1 MVESNGPTGSGG
13 ALKVLDRLL
22 LESGQIKISK
32 KQVMIILD
40 ALAGS
45 TEPAL
50 IARFPVVLAICAR
63 RGIELDSHTL
73 FSRYWSSSPKK
84 QNLEKLLLVSA
95 ILFETDGVAPPAGL
109 RGMTEPLKRHYGDV
123 LADGRLRLS
132 SGVIVALDDFRNT
145 LKHYCTVVEIGTPE
159 ARFAGSK
166 QVHMHLA
173 RLFSPRQKDLI
184 FQKLRRETFT
194 KTEREYY
201 SRVVR
206 KKLEA
211 LSNREVQQIAESLIG
226 KSSG

>member
-1 MVESNGPTGSGG
+1 MVESSGPIGSGG
-13 ALKVLDRLL
+13 ALKVLDSMLL
-22 LESGQIKISK
+22 DSSRKKITK

-45 TEPAL
+45 SEPAL

-63 RGIELDSHTL
+63 RGIDLDSQGL
-73 FSRYWSSSPKK
+73 FARYWSSSPKK

-95 ILFETDGVAPPAGL
+95 ILFETDNITLPGGL
-109 RGMTEPLKRHYGDV
+109 RSIAENLKRRHGGGLSHGV
-123 LADGRLRLS
+123 LRLS
-132 SGVIVALDDFRNT
+132 TGVGIPIDDFRNA
-145 LKHYCTVVEIGTPE
+145 LKHYLAVCESEKPE
-159 ARFAGSK
+159 VQAAGSR
-166 QVHMHLA
+166 QVHMYLE

-184 FQKLRRETFT
+184 FQKLRGETFT

-211 LSNREVQQIAESLIG
+211 LSNQEVRQIAEALLR
-226 KSSG
+226 KSPH

>member
-1 MVESNGPTGSGG
+1 MVESNGPIGSGG
-13 ALKVLDRLL
+13 ALKVLDSML
-22 LESGQIKISK
+22 LESSRKKITK

-45 TEPAL
+45 NEPAL

-63 RGIELDSHTL
+63 RAIELDSQAL
-73 FSRYWSSSPKK
+73 FARYWSSSPKK

-95 ILFETDGVAPPAGL
+95 ILFETDNIAPPDGL
-109 RGMTEPLKRHYGDV
+109 HSMTETLKRRYGGGLSHGV
-123 LADGRLRLS
+123 LRLS
-132 SGVIVALDDFRNT
+132 SGVSIPIDDFRNA
-145 LKHYCTVVEIGTPE
+145 LKHYLAVCEIENPQT
-159 ARFAGSK
+159 RVMGSK
-166 QVHMHLA
+166 QVHMYLE

-184 FQKLRRETFT
+184 FQKLRGETFT

-211 LSNREVQQIAESLIG
+211 LSNSEVRQIAETLLR
-226 KSSG
+226 KSTH